1 MNPIYW
7 GTRGTVRRNLINGR
21 RIGKNQEEFVS
32 IWVVVTVAMCIGTV
46 YQNYPSRLKNV
57 FFEGI
62 LNILLLRRPNPG
74 RVNFSFSAMASISL
88 YKEKNQK
95 PMNLLLIILCFVMAY
110 GLFALIAFK
119 IVKVLF
125 PNTDSH
131 DKPWKV
137 KTP

>member
-1 MNPIYW
+1 L
-7 GTRGTVRRNLINGR
+7 GD
-21 RIGKNQEEFVS
+21 
-32 IWVVVTVAMCIGTV
+32 
-46 YQNYPSRLKNV
+46 
-57 FFEGI
+57 GI
-62 LNILLLRRPNPG
+62 
-74 RVNFSFSAMASISL
+74 NFSL
-88 YKEKNQK
+88 HGENQK

-125 PNTDSH
+125 PNPDPH